1 MARVKV
7 NGVQLYYEQAGAGDP
22 LVMVH
27 GSWLDHGDWDLVV
40 SRLSGS
46 FRVVTYDRRGHSNSE
61 ASPHQGSFDEDA
73 ADLAG
78 LIEALDC
85 APAHLVGH
93 SSGAIIALLLA
104 TTRPELVR
112 TLNLHEPPLFDLVAG
127 DPEVQ
132 PLLAPVG
139 AALGAVRQ
147 KLEQDDHR
155 AAARQFADEVSFGPG
170 SWNGVL
176 TSEARERMIQ
186 NAPTF
191 LDELRQPVRLRV
203 DLDRLGHFDRP
214 VLLTEGA
221 ESPRLRGLCMGGL
234 ARALPQAERRVL
246 VGTAHLPHVTD
257 PERYALLIEEF
268 ALRGSR

>member
-1 MARVKV
+1 MAKVEVNRVRMF
-7 NGVQLYYEQAGAGDP
+7 YEEAGAGEP

-40 SRLSGS
+40 PRLSGS

-104 TTRPELVR
+104 ATRPELVR

-147 KLEQDDHR
+147 KLERGEHR
-155 AAARQFADEVSFGPG
+155 AAARQFADDVSFGPG
-170 SWNGVL
+170 TWEGGL
-176 TSEARERMIQ
+176 TTEARERMIR
-186 NAPTF
+186 NASTF
-191 LDELRQPVRLRV
+191 LDELRQPSRLRV
-203 DLDRLGHFDRP
+203 DLDRLARFDRP

-221 ESPRLRGLCMGGL
+221 QSPRLRGLSMDGL
-234 ARALPQAERRVL
+234 ARALPRADRRVL
-246 VGTAHLPHVTD
+246 AGTAHLPHVTD

-268 ALRGSR
+268 ALRGSC

>member
-1 MARVKV
+1 MARVDV
-7 NGVQLYYEQAGAGDP
+7 NGVRLFYEEVGTGEP
-22 LVMVH
+22 LVVVH

-40 SRLSGS
+40 PRLSGS

-61 ASPHQGSFDEDA
+61 ASTHQGSFDEDA

-78 LIEALDC
+78 LIETLDC

-104 TTRPELVR
+104 VTRPELVR

-127 DPEVQ
+127 DPEAQ

-147 KLEQDDHR
+147 KLERGEHE
-155 AAARQFADEVSFGPG
+155 AAARQFADEVSFGPR
-170 SWNGVL
+170 SWDDRL
-176 TSEARERMIQ
+176 TAEARERMIR

-191 LDELRQPVRLRV
+191 LDELRQPFRLRV
-203 DLDRLGHFDRP
+203 DLDRLAHFDRP

-221 ESPRLRGLCMGGL
+221 QSPRLRGLSMDAL
-234 ARALPQAERRVL
+234 TRALPHAERRTL
-246 VGTAHLPHVTD
+246 AGTAHLPHVTD
-257 PERYALLIEEF
+257 PENYALLMEEF

>member
-1 MARVKV
+1 MSKVEV
-7 NGVQLYYEQAGAGDP
+7 NGVRLFYEEAGAGEP
-22 LVMVH
+22 LVTVH

-40 SRLSGS
+40 PRLSGS

-78 LIEALDC
+78 LIDAVDC

-104 TTRPELVR
+104 TTRPELIR
-112 TLNLHEPPLFDLVAG
+112 TLNLHEPQLFDLVAG

-147 KLEQDDHR
+147 KLERGELR
-155 AAARQFADEVSFGPG
+155 AAARQFAHEVSFGPG
-170 SWNGVL
+170 TWDGVL
-176 TSEARERMIQ
+176 TTEARERMIR

-191 LDELRQPVRLRV
+191 LDELRQPFRLRV
-203 DLDRLGHFDRP
+203 DLDRLARFDRP
-214 VLLTEGA
+214 VLLTQGA
-221 ESPRLRGLCMGGL
+221 QSPRLRGLSMDGL
-234 ARALPQAERRVL
+234 ARALRQAERCVL